1 MRKNT
6 MKDKMKAGKPTVG
19 PMTSFP
25 SADMVETI
33 GWLGY
38 DFVIIDC
45 EHGVIDYE
53 TAEHMIRAA
62 ELSNTTPIIRIGM
75 NLQQHIHRYLE
86 AGAAGVMIPLVNTG
100 AQAKAVVDSVKYPP
114 VGKRGLFG
122 GRGSMYGI
130 QPVAEY
136 VKQANEETFV
146 CVQIETLEALD
157 HQDEIIATPGV
168 DCVFLGPGDLSSV
181 LGVTGQMT
189 HPKVVSTIEGLVRK
203 IVAAGKIAGT
213 MALDTEQVAHWHAQG
228 VKWIVGSTNRLFV
241 AGVRKYLEDCR
252 KVLG

>member
-6 MKDKMKAGKPTVG
+6 MKEKMNAGKPTVG

-25 SADMVETI
+25 SPDMVETL

-62 ELSNTTPIIRIGM
+62 ELSNVTPVIRIGM
-75 NLQQHIHRYLE
+75 NLQQHIQRYLE

-100 AQAKAVVDSVKYPP
+100 AQAQAVVDSVKYPP

-130 QPVAEY
+130 QPIAEY

-146 CVQIETLEALD
+146 CVQIETLEALE

-181 LGVTGQMT
+181 LGVTGQMA

-213 MALDTEQVAHWHAQG
+213 MALDAQQVAHWHAQG
-228 VKWIVGSTNRLFV
+228 VRWIVGSTNRLFI

-252 KVLG
+252 KILG

>member
-6 MKDKMKAGKPTVG
+6 MKEKMIAGKPTVG

-25 SADMVETI
+25 SPDMVETI

-62 ELSNTTPIIRIGM
+62 ELSNVTPVIRIGM
-75 NLQQHIHRYLE
+75 NLQQHIQRYLE

-100 AQAKAVVDSVKYPP
+100 AQAQAVVDSVKYPP

-130 QPVAEY
+130 QPIAEY

-146 CVQIETLEALD
+146 CVQIETLEALE

-181 LGVTGQMT
+181 LGVTGQMA

-213 MALDTEQVAHWHAQG
+213 MALDAQQVAHWHAQG
-228 VKWIVGSTNRLFV
+228 VRWIVGSTNRLFI

-252 KVLG
+252 KILG

>member
-6 MKDKMKAGKPTVG
+6 MKEKLNAGKPTLG

-25 SADMVETI
+25 SPAMVEAL

-38 DFVIIDC
+38 DFVVIDC

-62 ELSNTTPIIRIGM
+62 ELSNVTPVIRIGM
-75 NLQQHIHRYLE
+75 NIQQHIQRYLE
-86 AGAAGVMIPLVNTG
+86 GGAAGVMIPLVNTA
-100 AQAKAVVDSVKYPP
+100 AQAQAVVDAVKYPP

-130 QPVAEY
+130 QPIAEY

-146 CVQIETLEALD
+146 CVQIETLEALE

-181 LGVTGQMT
+181 FGVPGQMS
-189 HPKVVSTIEGLVRK
+189 HPKVVSTIEELTRK

-213 MALDTEQVAHWHAQG
+213 MVLDGQQAAHWYAQG
-228 VKWIVGSTNRLFV
+228 VRWIVGSTNRLFV
-241 AGVRKYLEDCR
+241 AGVRKFLEDCR

>member
-6 MKDKMKAGKPTVG
+6 MKEKLNAGKPTLG

-25 SADMVETI
+25 SPAMVETL

-38 DFVIIDC
+38 DFVVIDC

-62 ELSNTTPIIRIGM
+62 ELSNVTPVIRIGM
-75 NLQQHIHRYLE
+75 NIQQHIQRYLE
-86 AGAAGVMIPLVNTG
+86 GGAAGVMIPLVNTG
-100 AQAKAVVDSVKYPP
+100 AQAQAVVDAVKYPP

-130 QPVAEY
+130 QPIAEY

-146 CVQIETLEALD
+146 CVQIETLEALER
-157 HQDEIIATPGV
+157 QDEIIRTPGV

-181 LGVTGQMT
+181 LGVPGQMS
-189 HPKVVSTIEGLVRK
+189 HPKVVSTIEELTRK

-213 MALDTEQVAHWHAQG
+213 LVVDAQQASDWYAKG
-228 VKWIVGSTNRLFV
+228 VRWMVGSTNRLFV
-241 AGVRKYLEDCR
+241 AGVRKFLEDCR

>member
-6 MKDKMKAGKPTVG
+6 MKEKMMAGKPTVG

-25 SADMVETI
+25 SPDMVETI

-75 NLQQHIHRYLE
+75 NIQQHIQRYLE

-100 AQAKAVVDSVKYPP
+100 AQAQAVVDSVKYPP

-130 QPVAEY
+130 QPPAEY

-146 CVQIETLEALD
+146 CVQIETLEALE

-203 IVAAGKIAGT
+203 IIAAGKIAGT
-213 MALDTEQVAHWHAQG
+213 MALDAEQVAHWRARG
-228 VKWIVGSTNRLFV
+228 VRWIVGSTNRLFV

>member
-6 MKDKMKAGKPTVG
+6 MKEKLNAGKPTLG
-19 PMTSFP
+19 PMTSFASP
-25 SADMVETI
+25 AMVETL

-75 NLQQHIHRYLE
+75 NLQQHIQRYLE

-100 AQAKAVVDSVKYPP
+100 AQAQAVVDSVKYPP

-130 QPVAEY
+130 QPIAEY

-146 CVQIETLEALD
+146 CVQIETLEALE

-203 IVAAGKIAGT
+203 IIAAGKIAGT
-213 MALDTEQVAHWHAQG
+213 MALDAQQVAHWHAQG

>member
-6 MKDKMKAGKPTVG
+6 MKEKMIAGKATVG

-38 DFVIIDC
+38 DFVVIDC

-62 ELSNTTPIIRIGM
+62 ELSNTTPIVRIGI
-75 NLQQHIHRYLE
+75 NLQQHIQRFLE

-100 AQAKAVVDSVKYPP
+100 AQAQAVVDSVKYPP

-122 GRGSMYGI
+122 GRGSMFGI
-130 QPVAEY
+130 QPIAEY

-146 CVQIETLEALD
+146 CVQIETLEALE

-213 MALDTEQVAHWHAQG
+213 MALDAQQVAHWHAQG

>member
-6 MKDKMKAGKPTVG
+6 MKEKMIAGKATVG

-38 DFVIIDC
+38 DFVVIDC

-62 ELSNTTPIIRIGM
+62 ELSNTTPIVRIGI
-75 NLQQHIHRYLE
+75 NLQQHIQRFLE

-100 AQAKAVVDSVKYPP
+100 AQAKGVVDSVKYPP

-130 QPVAEY
+130 QPPAEY

-146 CVQIETLEALD
+146 CVQIETLEALE

-213 MALDTEQVAHWHAQG
+213 MALDAQQVAHWHAQG